1 LKERLPSIQFEI
13 TKEKEMA
20 DFRKW
25 ILVLA
30 ALAVIMVP
38 VTASAQAPGCQV
50 NAYASALQPI
60 VRANGLAE
68 LIGDIYIS
76 NFSYGTTTGC
86 PSGESTLVIV
96 NVSFHNYI
104 TNILSAG
111 NVTDAILID
120 QDNGDSV
127 NGTLVGATGL
137 TFQLPTGEPLPTAG
151 TVYRITNVRLNVSTA
166 PALQTIT
173 GTVAMLVGQSNEPT
187 PNMFQTNFNNSSQNP
202 LGQGPV
208 VQVAFPQQ
216 GDTFTTSG
224 SVTDQQ
230 CNTKSAPGDPSPDFT
245 VSFTAGFQDAFKTL
259 QYEGLTDGEVVSDWS
274 ASQGTRLYTTFTNIP
289 AGATVYVTKT
299 SVSASSG
306 EQAMFV
312 GQDNTAEGT
321 GSIITPVSG
330 WVALTPA
337 ANGSATAVWEI
348 TSMAVSGYPNIQ
360 FGVYLA
366 YDSGTVALTTAT
378 APLTAV
384 GGFAPLSVIQVASAS
399 TVPVPRFGPDSNAPA
414 TGMVTVD
421 ACVTNLLFPYVVT
434 GNGGW
439 NTGIAIVNTSK
450 DSVLDSEATQQAG
463 ICTLYFYG
471 SGAPAT
477 PVVWPHAADPVAT
490 IASGTVFAAV
500 VSADAPAFD
509 GYIIAICNFQYAHG
523 YAYIEGTLSSQGYLA
538 LILERGLSRRD
549 RSESLDH

>member
-1 LKERLPSIQFEI
+1 
-13 TKEKEMA
+13 MA

-68 LIGDIYIS
+68 LIGDMYIS

-86 PSGESTLVIV
+86 PTGSSTLVIV
-96 NVSFHNYI
+96 NVSFHNFV
-104 TNILSAG
+104 TNILTSG
-111 NVTDAILID
+111 NLTDAILID

-216 GDTFTTSG
+216 GDTFTTVG
-224 SVTDQQ
+224 GVTDQQ
-230 CNTKSAPGDPSPDFT
+230 CNTKGAPGDPDPDFT

-259 QYEGLTDGEVVSDWS
+259 QFEGLTDGEVVSDWS
-274 ASQGTRLYTTFTNIP
+274 ASQGTRLYATFTNIP
-289 AGATVYVTKT
+289 VGGTIYVTKT
-299 SVSASSG
+299 SWSASSG

-337 ANGSATAVWEI
+337 ADSSATAVWEI
-348 TSMAVSGYPNIQ
+348 TSMAGSGYPNIQ

-366 YDSGTVALTTAT
+366 YNSGAVALTTAA
-378 APLTAV
+378 APFTV
-384 GGFAPLSVIQVASAS
+384 SGGFAPLSAVQVASND
-399 TVPVPRFGPDSNAPA
+399 TVPVPRFGQDNNGSPA
-414 TGMVTVD
+414 TGEIVVD
-421 ACVTNLLFPYVVT
+421 ACTTNILFPYVVT

-439 NTGIAIVNTSK
+439 NTGIAIANTSM
-450 DSVLDSEATQQAG
+450 DAIADSEATEQSGTCA
-463 ICTLYFYG
+463 LYFYG
-471 SGAPAT
+471 SGAPAAAVT
-477 PVVWPHAADPVAT
+477 WPHATDPVAT

-509 GYIIAICNFQYAHG
+509 GYVIATCNFQYAHAF
-523 YAYIEGTLSSQGYLA
+523 AYIEGNSSSQGYIA
-538 LILERGLSRRD
+538 LILRRTGW
-549 RSESLDH
+549 ETFAEHLDH